1 MHQAEGAGLPVYGE
15 PRMPLAA
22 GASFSLPPRTSRG
35 MTWLEVVSRSY
46 APYSGELK
54 LTVIICYQRPKAGL
68 TKPHRFFEHCS
79 EHRGEVAKRGAD
91 ILQDRGG
98 PGLPFERRRQ
108 LCLEGIDPRLHLGVG
123 GM

>member
-68 TKPHRFFEHCS
+68 TKPHRLF
-79 EHRGEVAKRGAD
+79 RA
-91 ILQDRGG
+91 L
-98 PGLPFERRRQ
+98 
-108 LCLEGIDPRLHLGVG
+108 
-123 GM
+123 